1 MTSTPQVQPELINE
15 LRRHVSYFAD
25 QHQQLNSSRSAL
37 QEERD
42 SLALQLK
49 EAKAELDACKE
60 SLSHVFPYAAYR
72 EKRPDLAAYDD
83 QQLAVHFT
91 NHGIREGIN
100 LQYGSLQQ
108 QNQAL
113 AIESLAVQSER
124 DQLATQHQEISAE
137 RDALQAERDDLATNQ
152 QALTAQHD
160 SLAKELDALKAE
172 RDDLATNQQ
181 ALTAQYDS
189 LANEL
194 DALKAQG
201 DDLAQERDNLLL
213 ELGKTAK
220 KAASLRIDQKASE
233 QLVARLISEASGAN
247 RLIALSFRDQ

>member
-152 QALTAQHD
+152 QALTAQ
-160 SLAKELDALKAE
+160 
-172 RDDLATNQQ
+172 
-181 ALTAQYDS
+181 YDS